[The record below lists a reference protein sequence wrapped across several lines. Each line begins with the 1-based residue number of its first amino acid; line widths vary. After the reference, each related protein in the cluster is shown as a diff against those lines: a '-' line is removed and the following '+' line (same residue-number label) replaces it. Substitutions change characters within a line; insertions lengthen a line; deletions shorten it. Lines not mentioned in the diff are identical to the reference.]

1 VKSDPIRYRHGEEVV
16 AGDLEIAGSGGEGRG
31 GEMANKS
38 YERQESNGLGWAS
51 QWGNNFDEDVSSTP
65 TGAGHKGS
73 SKEKLA
79 EVNKKVK
86 AVASTGME
94 KTKEVVTVGAHKV
107 KTGTSSGLRWIKEKV
122 QQKKK

>member
-1 VKSDPIRYRHGEEVV
+1 
-16 AGDLEIAGSGGEGRG
+16 
-31 GEMANKS
+31 MANKS

-122 QQKKK
+122 QQQKK